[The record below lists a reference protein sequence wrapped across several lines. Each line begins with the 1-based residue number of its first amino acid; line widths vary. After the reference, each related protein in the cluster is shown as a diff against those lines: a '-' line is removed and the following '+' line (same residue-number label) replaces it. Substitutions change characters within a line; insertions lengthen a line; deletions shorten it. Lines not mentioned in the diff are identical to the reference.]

1 MSILLITG
9 LPGAAKTLRA
19 LLEADCLG
27 SEGHQVYVANVR
39 GLKRDD
45 WKVCDPKD
53 WMCLPDGSVVL
64 VDEVQDFFPMRS
76 PSHAVPEAVQ
86 RLDKHRHRGFI
97 FIFTCQYPKQIDFA
111 LRAFVDRHIHLRRTF
126 GLPNSVAMELNR
138 CIDIDDKGDLNKSM
152 KTTFTYPKHV
162 YDWYESASVHNM
174 KVRIPAKVL
183 AFPVLVIGFLGLC
196 WFGYQ
201 QISGFGEKV
210 SGVAN
215 PLNPKPLGSQVAS
228 GTVGGDQAN
237 PLAQGASVAAAR
249 DVSSF
254 KAYQP
259 RVDGLAFTASRYDDV
274 SKPVRA
280 PYPAACVYAAVA
292 VREGARKG
300 CKCYTQQGT
309 PYPVSEGMCRDFAA
323 NGFFL
328 DFEPDGRQGSGE
340 PRERPQP
347 RLSGGGGGG
356 GGAAVFEAPAPVQ
369 QVASKFGGA
378 GR

>member
-1 MSILLITG
+1 MSNLLITG
-9 LPGAAKTLRA
+9 LPGAGKTLRA
-19 LLEADCLG
+19 LLEADRLS

-53 WMCLPDGSVVL
+53 WMSLPDGSVVY

-76 PSHAVPEAVQ
+76 PSHPVPEAVQ

-138 CIDIDDKGDLNKSM
+138 CIDIDDKGDLNKSI

-162 YDWYESASVHNM
+162 YGWYESATVHNM

-228 GTVGGDQAN
+228 GSVGGDQGN
-237 PLAQGASVAAAR
+237 PLAQGSSVAAVR
-249 DVSSF
+249 DVASF

-259 RVDGLAFTASRYDDV
+259 RVDGLAFTAPRYDDV

-300 CKCYTQQGT
+300 CRCYTQQGT
-309 PYPVSEGMCRDFAA
+309 PYPVSEAMCKDFAA

-328 DFEPDGRQGSGE
+328 DFEPDGRQGGNE
-340 PRERPQP
+340 PRERPQA
-347 RLSGGGGGG
+347 RLTGGGGGSG
-356 GGAAVFEAPAPVQ
+356 GPAVFEAPVPVQ